1 MDFGLII
8 ALPDANQT
16 RMGILTLQVCE
27 IIAMRVFTKRVFTT
41 KKARPSGLALLAHN
55 LWEV

>member
-16 RMGILTLQVCE
+16 RMGILTLQVWE
-27 IIAMRVFTKRVFTT
+27 IFAMRVFTT
-41 KKARPSGLALLAHN
+41 KKARPSGLALLFHN